1 MYRKNGN
8 MEVNGDSSAF
18 ASIMNTES
26 NLAENPIDG
35 SEKEASHCESG
46 VDADSE
52 ASESESASKQTL
64 LPRSRSGCY
73 VHTNGHHHPSA
84 KELPTKK
91 TDSGVEGV
99 VEAISELHLS
109 STVTGDRDFDGE
121 NQPLSLPNNLYFSEE
136 KHMMSRSPQNA
147 FQTLSQSYITTSKE
161 CSIQSCLYQ
170 FTSMELLMGNNKL
183 LCENCTEKKQK
194 YQRET
199 SSAGKYLALF
209 FIHRLSVS
217 Q

>member
-26 NLAENPIDG
+26 NLAENPTDG
-35 SEKEASHCESG
+35 SEKEASRCESG

-73 VHTNGHHHPSA
+73 VHTNGHHHPPA
-84 KELPTKK
+84 RELPTKK
-91 TDSGVEGV
+91 TDSGDEGMA
-99 VEAISELHLS
+99 EAISELHLS
-109 STVTGDRDFDGE
+109 SSVPGDRDFDGE

-136 KHMMSRSPQNA
+136 KRTMSHSPQNA

-209 FIHRLSVS
+209 FIHGLSDS